1 MLPPIFSKDV
11 FMSAWPHCV
20 FVALRGVLQ
29 LWRAGSALAAEHG
42 LSVQASV
49 AVAPA
54 RSSCGSLALGSRVL
68 AQ

>member
-1 MLPPIFSKDV
+1 
-11 FMSAWPHCV
+11 MSAWPRCV

-54 RSSCGSLALGSRVL
+54 PEQLWLPGSRAL